1 MKKMFVLVLLVPV
14 LTIAFIS
21 CDADMRSNLAGFMG
35 GLGGNV
41 YIDNGWA
48 KPNTADAEAAV
59 ATIASFG
66 TGSGAV
72 TVSEGDSSSE
82 LGIPITVPAGV
93 TKVLAPQTSTQ
104 QTELK
109 NDIAT
114 ALASPTQTKTL
125 ITQLQTQITDT
136 EQREAAAGTVE
147 VFNLTIAALANA
159 LPPASDLADTISALK
174 LETIGAGDTITQGDM
189 LILQMMTNLVSNTVA
204 SLNEVSSNNLGS
216 LDEST
221 LSSAAN
227 KDKVLSIVDDA
238 LFTAQIAEQLSGAAS
253 IDFSG
258 QLDLVSLL
266 NNLNK
271 STSRTSKSGT
281 PIDIGEASEFLPTI
295 NGIVPDILELMG
307 VTKSGDT
314 FSYTE
319 AKYKSFIQN
328 QKAYRAAIEHGM
340 TFKRKGG
347 IAQSD
352 LNNANLDAST
362 LIKYALAVFITEHEA
377 YVKTKATS
385 SDTGNSLILAFL
397 DENPNLANG
406 TLTSESQLNRPDS
419 IDTYYDA
426 WPDFLKD
433 GYIGAIPEGKTATR
447 NIAYYKTIVN
457 TLLEINKSGGIAQL
471 TTELE
476 KFLVDSENDSL
487 DDWYNGL

>member
-1 MKKMFVLVLLVPV
+1 MKKMFVLVLLVPM

-35 GLGGNV
+35 NFGGNV
-41 YIDNGWA
+41 YIDNGLVE
-48 KPNTADAEAAV
+48 PDTADAEAAV

-238 LFTAQIAEQLSGAAS
+238 LFTAQIAEQL
-253 IDFSG
+253 
-258 QLDLVSLL
+258 V
-266 NNLNK
+266 
-271 STSRTSKSGT
+271 
-281 PIDIGEASEFLPTI
+281 
-295 NGIVPDILELMG
+295 
-307 VTKSGDT
+307 
-314 FSYTE
+314 
-319 AKYKSFIQN
+319 
-328 QKAYRAAIEHGM
+328 
-340 TFKRKGG
+340 GG
-347 IAQSD
+347 CQHRFFRSA
-352 LNNANLDAST
+352 
-362 LIKYALAVFITEHEA
+362 
-377 YVKTKATS
+377 
-385 SDTGNSLILAFL
+385 
-397 DENPNLANG
+397 
-406 TLTSESQLNRPDS
+406 
-419 IDTYYDA
+419 
-426 WPDFLKD
+426 
-433 GYIGAIPEGKTATR
+433 
-447 NIAYYKTIVN
+447 
-457 TLLEINKSGGIAQL
+457 
-471 TTELE
+471 
-476 KFLVDSENDSL
+476 
-487 DDWYNGL
+487 